1 MVTMAN
7 QVEQAKPAT
16 RSLREEVYEFLREAM
31 NQGRL
36 RPGNYL
42 NLNALAEELG
52 TSRTPLRDALLRLE
66 SEGFVQIQNRKGVRI
81 AELTLDAVRNIYEI
95 VGGLESA
102 ALTSVSEWIT
112 PATVAEMER
121 LNREMSRALDDE
133 DFERYYDANLAFHD
147 AYLGLS
153 RNEELIRRIH
163 CLKQRLYDFPRL
175 KGFVPEWERASI
187 GEHQAVVDLLAEGS
201 FVQAADYLR
210 DVHWSYT
217 YQEPFIRRYYAAVN
231 GDGSHG

>member
-1 MVTMAN
+1 MM
-7 QVEQAKPAT
+7 EQAGQGKPPT

-81 AELTLDAVRNIYEI
+81 AELTLDSIRNIYEI

-102 ALTSVSEWIT
+102 ALTSVADRIT
-112 PATVAEMER
+112 PETVGEMEG
-121 LNREMSRALDDE
+121 LNREMSRALDAE

-147 AYLGLS
+147 AYLDLS
-153 RNEELIRRIH
+153 RNDELIRRIH

-187 GEHQAVVDLLAEGS
+187 GEHQSVVDLLEEGR
-201 FVQAADYLR
+201 VVEAADYLR
-210 DVHWSYT
+210 DVHWSFT
-217 YQEPFIRRYYAAVN
+217 CQEPFIRRYYAAAN
-231 GDGSHG
+231 GAGR